1 MAAAAELADEMLSQ
15 SDGGGANGGGR
26 KRSADEALGTPT
38 LDRIESRLMNLEQVD
53 ADDLDTAGNEL
64 CNKWLCAFSD
74 DEDPVDT
81 AYALLGLHR
90 RGEGNTQALAKV
102 FDREFQRIV
111 LLYKAYQVTG
121 FIQKDGEC
129 MVGQRYVR
137 MMQVLKSAR
146 HIVHGV
152 ENARMASNMD
162 RAAADAVM
170 NKFASHLVEESA
182 ESPLSPWQKLLLY
195 LLDKAQFAGYRKRD
209 GKVYRQIITRD
220 GYPSRAWEE
229 VLVNKEPMTVEKFVY
244 DSVPKE
250 EDFEAWRNMTSGQ
263 ANIGRAAEYLSN
275 SNRDLEFI
283 FLNVD
288 RHLFSCR
295 TGVFDTSTLRW
306 YPHVAEAE
314 AEALEPSRV
323 AVNYFDLYF
332 DYDDLVGNCDGDW
345 RNIPTPYLHSILTYQ
360 QLPAEAIDWMYIMI
374 GRMLFEAGT
383 RDGWQVVPF
392 IKGRAQTGKS
402 TILKVV
408 DHIFGRYTGI
418 LANNMEGKFG
428 LYPVMY
434 KFALLCLEVKED
446 FGMDQGDFQS
456 IASNEN
462 ISVPVK
468 HKAAVDNYKMPGPLM
483 LAGNVVPAW
492 GDNSEALK
500 RRFFFIEFAR
510 KVNDVS
516 TRLFD
521 NLKLEVMN
529 IIVKSAMAYTEASV
543 EYKDPEI
550 WKVVPKYFLDC
561 RRKMFANNS
570 PLAAFLNDSGLLQFD
585 TELFMPLKT
594 FKNLHNQFIQT
605 NKYPS
610 RTWNEDYYKT
620 TFEDYRLM
628 IEPRSRRTYHGA
640 EINDQWV
647 SGADVAEEDNG
658 GGAAAGGAAA
668 GMLDMAPLPALDV
681 EEATRRAVHVRALVI
696 TGSDDD
702 YVQEKEFLAAVKRA
716 VAPRVLNSSTVVDP
730 PADNTRLD
738 YSVRDGVKANWVIG
752 VRLSHS

>member
-1 MAAAAELADEMLSQ
+1 MAAAAEDMLAQ
-15 SDGGGANGGGR
+15 SDDEGAGGAAAGGR
-26 KRSADEALGTPT
+26 KRSADEAFGTPT
-38 LDRIESRLMNLEQVD
+38 LDRIESRLLNLEQVD
-53 ADDLDTAGNEL
+53 ADDLDRAGNEL
-64 CNKWLCAFSD
+64 CNKWLCAFGD

-81 AYALLGLHR
+81 AYALLGLR
-90 RGEGNTQALAKV
+90 RGESQELAKV

-111 LLYKAYQVTG
+111 LLYKAYQTAG
-121 FIQKDGEC
+121 FIDKEGEC

-152 ENARMASNMD
+152 ENARSASNMD

-170 NKFASHLVEESA
+170 NKFASHLVEENS
-182 ESPLSPWQKLLLY
+182 ENPLSSWQKLLLY

-209 GKVYRQIITRD
+209 GRVYRQIITRD

-263 ANIGRAAEYLSN
+263 ANIGRAAEYLAN
-275 SNRDLEFI
+275 STRDLEFI

-306 YPHVAEAE
+306 YPHAAAAEDGTS
-314 AEALEPSRV
+314 LEPSRV
-323 AVNYFDLYF
+323 AVNYFDLAF
-332 DYDDLVGNCDGDW
+332 DYDEDVRPDW
-345 RNIPTPYLHSILTYQ
+345 RDMPTPYLHSILTYQ
-360 QLPAEAIDWMYIMI
+360 QLPPEAIDWMYIMI

-402 TILKVV
+402 TILKVI

-500 RRFFFIEFAR
+500 RRFFFFLFER
-510 KVNDVS
+510 KVHDVS

-521 NLKLEVMN
+521 NLKAEVMS
-529 IIVKSAMAYTEASV
+529 IIVKCAMAYTEAATMY
-543 EYKDPEI
+543 EDPEI
-550 WKVVPKYFLDC
+550 WKVVPEYFLDC

-570 PLAAFLNDSGLLQFD
+570 PLAAFLNDSGLLQFEP
-585 TELFMPLKT
+585 ELFMPLKA

-620 TFEDYRLM
+620 TFEDYRLI
-628 IEPRSRRTYHGA
+628 IEPRSRRTYNGT
-640 EINDQWV
+640 EIHDQWV
-647 SGADVAEEDNG
+647 SGVDVLEEG
-658 GGAAAGGAAA
+658 GAAGGAAGA
-668 GMLDMAPLPALDV
+668 GDGGGLDMAPLPSLSL
-681 EEATRRAVHVRALVI
+681 EEATRRAVHAKVLVV

-702 YVQEKEFLAAVKRA
+702 YIQEKDFLELVKSAVSPRTVEAMA
-716 VAPRVLNSSTVVDP
+716 VIDA
-730 PADNTRLD
+730 PADNTRID
-738 YSVRDGVKANWVIG
+738 RAVRDGIKAKWIIG
-752 VRLSHS
+752 VRRRG

>member
-1 MAAAAELADEMLSQ
+1 MAAAACDMLSQ
-15 SDGGGANGGGR
+15 SDDEAVAAAAGGGR
-26 KRSADEALGTPT
+26 KRSAEEAFGTPT
-38 LDRIESRLMNLEQVD
+38 LDRIESRLLNLEQVD
-53 ADDLDTAGNEL
+53 ADDLDQAGNEL

-81 AYALLGLHR
+81 AYALLGLQR
-90 RGEGNTQALAKV
+90 RGESNHQELAKV

-111 LLYKAYQVTG
+111 LLYKAYQATG

-152 ENARMASNMD
+152 ENARSASNMD

-170 NKFASHLVEESA
+170 NKFASHLVEEST
-182 ESPLSPWQKLLLY
+182 ELSPWQKLLLY

-263 ANIGRAAEYLSN
+263 ANIGRAADYLAN
-275 SNRDLEFI
+275 STRDLEFI

-306 YPHVAEAE
+306 YPHAAPEEDGAS
-314 AEALEPSRV
+314 LEPSRV
-323 AVNYFDLYF
+323 AVNYFDLAF
-332 DYDDLVGNCDGDW
+332 DYEEVVRPDW
-345 RNIPTPYLHSILTYQ
+345 RDMPTPYLHSILTYQ
-360 QLPAEAIDWMYIMI
+360 QLPPEAIDWMYIMI

-402 TILKVV
+402 TILKVI

-446 FGMDQGDFQS
+446 FGMDMGDFQS

-500 RRFFFIEFAR
+500 RRFFFFLFER
-510 KVNDVS
+510 KVHDVS

-521 NLKLEVMN
+521 NLKAEVMS
-529 IIVKSAMAYTEASV
+529 IIVKCSMAYTEAATKY
-543 EYKDPEI
+543 EDPEI
-550 WKVVPKYFLDC
+550 WKVVPEYFLDC

-570 PLAAFLNDSGLLQFD
+570 PLAAFLNDSGLLQFEP
-585 TELFMPLKT
+585 ELYMPLKV

-605 NKYPS
+605 NKYPT
-610 RTWNEDYYKT
+610 RTWNEDYFKT
-620 TFEDYRLM
+620 TFEDYRLA

-640 EINDQWV
+640 ELNEQWV
-647 SGADVAEEDNG
+647 TGADVMEEG
-658 GGAAAGGAAA
+658 GGAAGAGAFNAGG
-668 GMLDMAPLPALDV
+668 GGGGLDMAPLPPLDL
-681 EEATRRAVHVRALVI
+681 EEATRRAVHGKALVI
-696 TGSDDD
+696 TGSEDD
-702 YVQEKEFLAAVKRA
+702 YVQENDFLTAVKRA
-716 VAPRVLNSSTVVDP
+716 VAPRVVNSLTVADP

-738 YSVRDGVKANWVIG
+738 FSIRGGIKANWVIG
-752 VRLSHS
+752 VRLCHS